1 MKHIIFLFFLVPVTL
16 LFNSCA
22 TIVNGTSQ
30 QVSITSTPIEA
41 KVTIDDKELGKTPMI
56 AKLKRKDNHIVKIEL
71 EGYKTEVITLDG
83 ETSGWFFGNCLFGGI
98 IGMGID
104 ALTGG
109 MYRLEPEE
117 IKQSL
122 QKDEKQSLND
132 SDVLYIKLVL
142 SPDPKWEKV
151 GQLTRK

>member
-1 MKHIIFLFFLVPVTL
+1 MKHLVNVFYFVSIVL
-16 LFNSCA
+16 LLNSCA

-30 QVSITSTPIEA
+30 QVNITSTPIEA
-41 KVTIDDKELGKTPMI
+41 KVIIDNEQMGNTPLI

-71 EGYKTEVITLDG
+71 EGYKTEVITLNG

-117 IKQSL
+117 INKTLEADKNQT
-122 QKDEKQSLND
+122 LND
-132 SDVLYIKLVL
+132 DDALFIKIVLT
-142 SPDPKWEKV
+142 PNPKWEKI